1 MRTGMVPTLIA
12 GMGLALM
19 VQGAVVQ
26 PAATPE
32 VLGADACTVEP
43 IEPEAYLAAIDASVP
58 PLPANPYPVGTPA
71 DDETVAAVTVVIE
84 ESIACTNIGDLGR
97 LLAVIDPAY
106 APTLLGVPVS
116 ELPAAIEAAAATSDP
131 AGPATPLVDD
141 VDQGGLVSVL
151 LDVSNVQHLEDGRLS
166 AEATVQRLEMEPTTF
181 TIYLQYDEAV
191 GRYIILNYA
200 FHYVAPEATPAA

>member
-1 MRTGMVPTLIA
+1 MSKTVGRVIVGV
-12 GMGLALM
+12 GLALL
-19 VQGAVVQ
+19 VQGAVAQ
-26 PAATPE
+26 PDATPE
-32 VLGADACTVEP
+32 VLGAESCTVEP
-43 IEPEAYLAAIDASVP
+43 IEPEAYLAAIDSSIP

-71 DDETVAAVTVVIE
+71 DDETTAAVTSVIE

-116 ELPAAIEAAAATSDP
+116 DVPAAVEAAAATSAA

-151 LDVSNVQHLEDGRLS
+151 LDVSNVRQLDDGRVS

-181 TIYLQYDEAV
+181 TIYLQYDEGL

-200 FHYVAPEATPAA
+200 FHYQAPVATPAA